1 MKIVLVLI
9 CTLAEQ
15 FHVHK
20 SYKTRESTM
29 SCNGNFEENIDL
41 SHIYLA
47 VTVNLIQSCKQVT
60 FYAISCVTNNIVVYC
75 LSLSVIYTLRLK
87 VLTQT
92 LQSTPH
98 TERSSEF

>member
-20 SYKTRESTM
+20 SYKTRESPL

-41 SHIYLA
+41 SHIHLA
-47 VTVNLIQSCKQVT
+47 VRGKHEALLLYSYDALLLLSSPLNLSK
-60 FYAISCVTNNIVVYC
+60 
-75 LSLSVIYTLRLK
+75 LS
-87 VLTQT
+87 
-92 LQSTPH
+92 
-98 TERSSEF
+98 